1 MRPLNL
7 VITGFGTYCNRT
19 EINLE
24 QLGTQGLYL
33 ITGDTGSGK
42 TTIFDAITY
51 ALYGEVNGNNR
62 TVSMIRST
70 FATPDIPT
78 LVELTFEYRGQIY
91 YIKRNPEYERRAL
104 RGNSTTKQIAEAV
117 LQKPDGSVVTGSSKV
132 TEAINELLSL
142 DITQF
147 SQIVMIAQGEFQKLL
162 MEGTKDRETIF
173 RQIFKTELYQKL
185 QMRLADEEKSLYGQC
200 KDIQKALD
208 IFIQGV
214 SCDSTSELNVE
225 LEKALHGELAI
236 NDVQELISK
245 IISEDEQKSKRLEQQ
260 IDEHDKQIKELNI
273 AISKDDE
280 MQKLQTDYEEKTKSF
295 EAVKE
300 SIGTAKTA
308 FENEKG
314 REKDRTKKEA
324 ELTVL
329 KEDLKKYEELNGLEE
344 EIEECKNQ
352 FQTLEEKE
360 KELNAKNKSQTEKK
374 ESFSNLLK
382 ELGDSEQKCFAI
394 TNEQKELSER
404 KNGFDELEES
414 VGTCEKLLQK
424 FENLQSEYKTTAKT
438 WEELD
443 ASYKTLRKTYMD
455 EQAGII
461 AETLQDGVPCP
472 VCGSLEHPK
481 PASKSE
487 VAPSKEEL
495 DAAEEKAKEWEQKVS
510 SVNASCAK
518 AKADY
523 ENTLKQIEEK
533 YKKLTKASADKDLE
547 QLKEKLSE
555 YKRSAQE
562 ALEECNKRL
571 ESENARVTQKKKIEQ
586 ELPELEKNLTQIQTQ
601 ITETGSMRS
610 AVQARLDEKSKQV
623 QTAKAKLKYEN
634 SAEAQKVVDELEH
647 QIEQMKLA
655 FEETQKEY
663 EKIQKAYTTLEGELN
678 QLKKQLDSS
687 EKIDVSELKEKL
699 TALETEKKTA
709 LDQKGFVDTRID
721 KNSGALTNIKER
733 SEALDGLEKQHA
745 YVNALAKTA
754 NGNLSG
760 GKEKIKLET
769 YIQMTYFDRI
779 IAHANKRL
787 MIMSDLQYELVR
799 KKEADSLKNQT
810 GLELDVI
817 DHYNGGQRSV
827 KSLSGGESFQA
838 SLALALGLSDEVRLS
853 AGGIKI
859 DSMFIDEGFGTL
871 DSETLQKAF
880 KALSGIT
887 EGNRLIGII
896 SHVDLLKEKI
906 DRQIVVKKE
915 RTGGSTV
922 KVMV

>member
-51 ALYGEVNGNNR
+51 ALYGSLNGKNREVY
-62 TVSMIRST
+62 MIRST

-78 LVELTFEYRGQIY
+78 QVELTFEYRGQIY
-91 YIKRNPEYERRAL
+91 NIKRNPEYERRAL
-104 RGNSTTKQIAEAV
+104 RGNSTTKQIADAV
-117 LQKPDGSVVTGSSKV
+117 LQKPDGTVVTGSSKV
-132 TEAINELLSL
+132 TDAINELLCI
-142 DITQF
+142 DVNQF

-162 MEGTKDRETIF
+162 MEGTKDRENIF
-173 RQIFKTELYQKL
+173 RQIFKTGLYQKL
-185 QMRLADEEKSLYGQC
+185 QIRLAEEEKSLFGQC

-214 SCDSTSELNVE
+214 SCDNSSELNVE
-225 LEKALHGELAI
+225 LEKALDGGFAI

-245 IISEDEQKSKRLEQQ
+245 IISEDEQKAKQLDQQ
-260 IDEHDKQIKELNI
+260 IGEQEKQIKELNI

-280 MQKLQTDYEEKTKSF
+280 IQKLQNDYEEKTKSF

-300 SIGTAKTA
+300 SIGAAKTA

-314 REKDRTKKEA
+314 REKERTKKEA
-324 ELTVL
+324 DLAVL
-329 KEDLKKYEELNGLEE
+329 NEELKKYEELNGLEE
-344 EIEECKNQ
+344 EIEECKKQ
-352 FQTLEEKE
+352 LQALKEQEE
-360 KELNAKNKSQTEKK
+360 ELNAQNKMQAEKK
-374 ESFSNLLK
+374 EAFSKSLK
-382 ELGDSEQKCFAI
+382 ELADSEQKCFAI
-394 TNEQKELSER
+394 TTEQKELSER

-414 VGTCEKLLQK
+414 VGSCEKLLQK
-424 FENLQSEYKTTAKT
+424 LEGLQSEYKSTAKT

-461 AETLQDGVPCP
+461 AETLEDDVPCP

-533 YKKLTKASADKDLE
+533 YKKLTKASADQDLA

-555 YKRSAQE
+555 YKRSAQQ
-562 ALEECNKRL
+562 ALEECNKRF
-571 ESENARVTQKKKIEQ
+571 ETENARVEQKKKIEQ
-586 ELPELEKNLTQIQTQ
+586 ELPKLEKSLTQTLAQ

-610 AVQARLDEKSKQV
+610 AVQARLDEKSKQA
-623 QTAKAKLKYEN
+623 QAAKAKLKYEN
-634 SAEAQKVVDELEH
+634 SAQAQDAVSELEN

-655 FEETQKEY
+655 FEAAQKEY
-663 EKIQKAYTTLEGELN
+663 EKIQNAYTTLEGELN

-699 TALETEKKTA
+699 AALEAQKKTA
-709 LDQKGFVDTRID
+709 LEQKGFVDTRLD
-721 KNSGALTNIKER
+721 KNRGALKNIKER
-733 SEALDGLEKQHA
+733 SEALEGLEKQHA
-745 YVNALAKTA
+745 YVNALSKTA
-754 NGNLSG
+754 NGTLAN
-760 GKEKIKLET
+760 GKEKIRLET

-799 KKEADSLKNQT
+799 KKEADTLQKQT
-810 GLELDVI
+810 GLELEVI

-827 KSLSGGESFQA
+827 KTLSGGESFQA

-859 DSMFIDEGFGTL
+859 DTMFVDEGFGTL

-880 KALSGIT
+880 KALTGIT

-906 DRQIVVKKE
+906 DRQIIVKKD

-922 KVMV
+922 KVMI